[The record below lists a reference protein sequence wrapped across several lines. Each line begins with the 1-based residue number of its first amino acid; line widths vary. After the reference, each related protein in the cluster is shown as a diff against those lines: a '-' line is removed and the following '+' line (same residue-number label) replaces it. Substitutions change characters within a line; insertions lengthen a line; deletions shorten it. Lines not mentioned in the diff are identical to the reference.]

1 MPRPRKQ
8 SALDSRIA
16 SLSLAFGS
24 ALVQAVR
31 EHLSDEVKRLV
42 GRNGATAAKGG
53 RLRRGSVNEG
63 VLSQLLAV
71 IKRSPGLRSE
81 QIYGKV
87 SLSPKLAKAG
97 LAKLREKK
105 LVKLSGQKRAATYR
119 AA

>member
-1 MPRPRKQ
+1 
-8 SALDSRIA
+8 
-16 SLSLAFGS
+16 LAQEFGG

-31 EHLSDEVKRLV
+31 DHLAAEVARQLGSAR
-42 GRNGATAAKGG
+42 GRGGVVVTKGG
-53 RLRRGSVNEG
+53 RLARGSVNET
-63 VLSQLLAV
+63 VMSQLLGV

-81 QIYGKV
+81 QIYEKV
-87 SLSPKLAKAG
+87 SLSPRLAKAG